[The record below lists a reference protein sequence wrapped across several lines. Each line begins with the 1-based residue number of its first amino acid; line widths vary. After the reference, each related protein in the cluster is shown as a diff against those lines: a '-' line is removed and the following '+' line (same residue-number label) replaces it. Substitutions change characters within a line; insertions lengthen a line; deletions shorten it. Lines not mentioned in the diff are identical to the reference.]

1 MNNPESGNNR
11 PANTDADKWDI
22 LPKDS
27 FYQSQQNSQETPEN
41 QPSDEEIRQAII
53 ARRREQLKNNPEA
66 RRKANGV
73 SKKLLAGALAATIL
87 LSGLVVNSVN
97 KRDVLESDYA
107 KRQITEMENVEEV
120 TFYGNVRS
128 NPETTNSQDTNAYTS
143 LDEEVK
149 LEVPDDSK
157 ILYYRGDKDPNGA
170 WYGIPADLLTDESF
184 ISKSEARRIAK
195 DHDGYVWVNHG
206 NAHVTITPE

>member
-1 MNNPESGNNR
+1 MSSHS
-11 PANTDADKWDI
+11 D
-22 LPKDS
+22 
-27 FYQSQQNSQETPEN
+27 QSQQNSQETPEN

-107 KRQITEMENVEEV
+107 KRQITEMENVEEKTHSDYIFGKTLV
-120 TFYGNVRS
+120 LQLRALACG
-128 NPETTNSQDTNAYTS
+128 
-143 LDEEVK
+143 
-149 LEVPDDSK
+149 
-157 ILYYRGDKDPNGA
+157 PNFA
-170 WYGIPADLLTDESF
+170 TY
-184 ISKSEARRIAK
+184 
-195 DHDGYVWVNHG
+195 
-206 NAHVTITPE
+206 